1 MNNFSASINR
11 FPFRVLFRIT
21 LILLCFSFN
30 TYAIE
35 TAAQPPDDKL
45 TLQNS
50 LTDEE
55 LQEAMKTYLGI
66 RYIYGGSTKKGFDCS
81 GFVKKIYDKYF
92 SVDLPHQSSLQ
103 SASPEL
109 TTVPLDNLRT
119 GDLIFF
125 SANKNNKA
133 VNHVGI
139 YLSDGE
145 FIHSA
150 RTKGVIISSL
160 NTTYWR
166 SKVVWAKRISSRDD
180 EEKTENFFLDMGFDF
195 AMDNYNLS
203 SPGKT
208 GFKSF
213 TAVMYDDYADYTDIR
228 NFSNSIEFGYSEST
242 GSGLTSSLSIFRRS
256 FSLSEKNT
264 GFSIAADNYSL
275 EEMKPVY
282 AQGVRLSGRFN
293 ILDNLSFIPSV
304 SYLDYSQ
311 DADNNNL
318 PRLALDIRYGLFSSA
333 ERWSLT
339 GGIHM
344 PIQRYEYQVS
354 KENPGYNNIGLSLT
368 YERQFSDNMFFSF
381 SGNNFI
387 DIIHGFNEYPSR
399 LNSKNQNF
407 SFIFK
412 ILY

>member
-1 MNNFSASINR
+1 MGNLSAIINKFS
-11 FPFRVLFRIT
+11 FRMLFHII
-21 LILLCFSFN
+21 LILLFFPLN
-30 TYAIE
+30 TYANG
-35 TAAQPPDDKL
+35 TVALSQDD
-45 TLQNS
+45 S

-66 RYIYGGSTKKGFDCS
+66 RYIYGGSTKRGFDCS

-109 TTVPLDNLRT
+109 TTVPIDNLRT

-125 SANKNNKA
+125 SVNRKNKA
-133 VNHVGI
+133 INHVGI

-150 RTKGVIISSL
+150 RTKGIIISSL

-166 SKVVWAKRISSRDD
+166 SKIVRAKRISGRD
-180 EEKTENFFLDMGFDF
+180 EEKTDEIFMNMSFALALDNYDPPSFKKAGLESFPSMYSGYTDYTSVRNFF
-195 AMDNYNLS
+195 
-203 SPGKT
+203 
-208 GFKSF
+208 
-213 TAVMYDDYADYTDIR
+213 
-228 NFSNSIEFGYSEST
+228 NSVEFGYSGTT
-242 GSGLTSSLSIFRRS
+242 GYGLTSSLSIFRRS
-256 FSLSEKNT
+256 FLLSEKYT
-264 GFSIAADNYSL
+264 DLSIVTDNYGP
-275 EEMKPVY
+275 EEIRPIY

-293 ILDNLSFIPSV
+293 ILDNMSFVPSL
-304 SYLDYSQ
+304 SYLNYNQ
-311 DADNNNL
+311 DPYINNF

-344 PIQRYEYQVS
+344 PIQKYEYPVS
-354 KENPGYNNIGLSLT
+354 GENTGYNNIGLSLT

-381 SGNNFI
+381 SGNNFSDI
-387 DIIHGFNEYPSR
+387 IIHGFNEYPSR

-407 SFIFK
+407 SFMFK
-412 ILY
+412 IFY